1 MASGEGRAYGVEFMV
16 RKQTGKT
23 TGWVGYALAW
33 ADRQFDEINKGRR
46 YPSRYDNRHKLNI
59 VVMHKL
65 SKKVEL
71 SAAWTYS
78 SGNYTTLSLENYY
91 SSDHLHQPGERPF
104 WGNGTGEDYYDQ
116 RNNYQLPAYHRLDVG
131 INIYRPKKKGRMGIW
146 NISIYNVYSRMN
158 PILVYKGDVKEEAGS
173 DDYGNP
179 NVTYRNAFKS
189 IGIFPIIPSVSYTYK
204 F

>member
-1 MASGEGRAYGVEFMV
+1 MTICTNREKDLSGGMGLVKIIMTNVIIINFLPTIVWM
-16 RKQTGKT
+16 
-23 TGWVGYALAW
+23 WAL
-33 ADRQFDEINKGRR
+33 I
-46 YPSRYDNRHKLNI
+46 YI
-59 VVMHKL
+59 VLK
-65 SKKVEL
+65 E
-71 SAAWTYS
+71 
-78 SGNYTTLSLENYY
+78 
-91 SSDHLHQPGERPF
+91 
-104 WGNGTGEDYYDQ
+104 
-116 RNNYQLPAYHRLDVG
+116 
-131 INIYRPKKKGRMGIW
+131 GRMGIW